1 MKKKHTAI
9 AMVSVLLWCFSGI
22 CFRKGALGLD
32 VFVSLS
38 LMTGVG
44 VITATLIQ
52 FLRGDSLRSL
62 LQLPAKAI
70 VAGFFG
76 VAFYTLILAY
86 AFAIAPA
93 SDVGQVN
100 LLNYLWPLW
109 IVIFSIILL
118 GHRPRLP
125 LLLAG
130 VVLGFSGVLVSRGLG
145 NIAHLPGSF
154 LPHLLALL
162 GGMLW
167 ALYSVL
173 LKYWNIPEENGGTS
187 FHFGL
192 CAVISALLA
201 LLTGKWNGLASL
213 NAETAFWILFGG
225 IGPVGLAYYFW
236 EIGMKKGNIRLIAS
250 LAYFIPIGSSVL
262 IGLIFREALN
272 GGLFLGGFL
281 IAAGAI
287 LTQRA
292 DRRVPPATSSRP

>member
-1 MKKKHTAI
+1 MRKNPTAI
-9 AMVSVLLWCFSGI
+9 AFVSVLLWCFSGI

-38 LMTGVG
+38 LMTGGG

-52 FLRGDSLRSL
+52 FLRGEPLESLFR
-62 LQLPAKAI
+62 LPAKAMI
-70 VAGFFG
+70 AGFFG
-76 VAFYTLILAY
+76 VALYTLMLAY
-86 AFAIAPA
+86 AFAIAPP

-100 LLNYLWPLW
+100 LLNYLWPVW
-109 IVIFSIILL
+109 IIIFSIMLL

-125 LLLAG
+125 LLFAG
-130 VVLGFSGVLVSRGLG
+130 IVLGFSGVFVSRGLG
-145 NIAHLPGSF
+145 NIAHLPVSF
-154 LPHLLALL
+154 LPHVLALL

-173 LKYWNIPEENGGTS
+173 LKYWNIPEENGGTP
-187 FHFGL
+187 FHFGV
-192 CAVISALLA
+192 CAVISALLGV
-201 LLTGKWNGLASL
+201 LTGKWNGILSL
-213 NAETAFWILFGG
+213 SAETVFWILFGG
-225 IGPVGLAYYFW
+225 IGPVGLAYYLW

-272 GGLFLGGFL
+272 SGLFLGGFL

-287 LTQRA
+287 LVQRA
-292 DRRVPPATSSRP
+292 D